1 MILVVFVQVLRYPSV
16 RLPPPA
22 HDNGSE
28 WNFVCVAHGFEMLP
42 EKIQRQHFA
51 PESLSLKNPL
61 NGPMVSTN
69 FTICFGESSSNLRLD
84 LLQ

>member
-42 EKIQRQHFA
+42 EKNQQQHFA
-51 PESLSLKNPL
+51 PESLSLKKSIKWAYGVNKFHYL
-61 NGPMVSTN
+61 
-69 FTICFGESSSNLRLD
+69 FWRK
-84 LLQ
+84 